1 MSTYFLV
8 SAFRIRQSNPGN
20 PDSLLVPMTVPIVPN
35 IVPIEQQKIDTNRLT
50 IEIESKN
57 NNQQ

>member
-8 SAFRIRQSNPGN
+8 SAFRN